1 MTFKNKRKCNQN
13 NKIQTTF
20 ISLHVADIDVT
31 ENANAYLRTL
41 LIYYLSFKN
50 SCIMYQFPENLST
63 DVLEVIS

>member
-31 ENANAYLRTL
+31 ENANAYLHTL
-41 LIYYLSFKN
+41 IIYYLSLKN
-50 SCIMYQFPENLST
+50 LCIIYQFPENLST